1 MDYKIVNSALSNLVE
16 PHLRDGI
23 VNDSYTIKTVSALSL
38 LTPNRFD
45 IAFKLFYLRCKEF
58 NERLANDVYSIHL
71 NVSTGGTFA
80 EFGNKDKVGLEKFKA
95 DFSEILQSMSGG
107 FNSKKSIVPLCS
119 QHAVANGAHRIAA
132 GIFLNQSVA
141 TVDLDISS
149 VVQDY
154 KYFRKNGVDEKSM
167 DLAALEYC
175 RYADNIYLA
184 VLWPAA
190 EANMADHLKSL
201 PNIVYSKDV
210 KFSPNGAINLISV
223 LYNREDWLGAASEN
237 YPGAAMKVG
246 ECFPSYELPVK
257 FVLFQSSMEQVSK
270 IKESIRAEA
279 NIGKSSV
286 HITDTSEE
294 TRSVATAILNDN
306 SVHFLNNSNQK
317 WTLEIISNLRQFETH
332 LSKRGLTSDN
342 LVIDG
347 GTAMQAY
354 GLRKADDVDVICLDE
369 HKQIVSEIPNLDVRS
384 FDGIYHGIDF
394 SDLIYDPS
402 YYFYFG
408 GFKFISME
416 QLYSMKQE
424 RRESKDIV
432 DSEFIKPLLGTR
444 PIFNK
449 LHYKSLIFIRINKYK
464 VKVVKILNYLGVYK
478 YIRPVYKWVMT
489 LIIGDKLRR

>member
-1 MDYKIVNSALSNLVE
+1 MKFEIKSSSLKMFIE
-16 PHLRDGI
+16 PHLHGGI
-23 VNDSYTIKTVSALSL
+23 VSELSTVNTVSALSL

-45 IAFKLFYLRCKEF
+45 IAFKLFYLRCKKF
-58 NERLANDVYSIHL
+58 NERLAHDLYSIHL

-95 DFSEILQSMSGG
+95 DFSETVQSMSGG
-107 FNSKKSIVPLCS
+107 FDTKKSIVPLCS
-119 QHAVANGAHRIAA
+119 RHEVANGAHRIAA

-154 KYFRKNGVDEKSM
+154 RFFRKNGVDEKSM

-184 VLWPAA
+184 VLWPAT
-190 EANMADHLKSL
+190 EKHMADHLKNI
-201 PNIVYSKDV
+201 PNIIYSKDV
-210 KFSPNGAINLISV
+210 KFSPNGAINLISL

-246 ECFPSYELPVK
+246 ECFPGYESPVK

-270 IKESIRAEA
+270 IKESIRAVA

-294 TRSVATAILNDN
+294 TRSVATAILSDN
-306 SVHFLNNSNQK
+306 SVHFLNNSNHK
-317 WTLEIISNLRQFETH
+317 WTLELISNLRQFATH
-332 LSKRGLTSDN
+332 LSKRGLTSDD

-347 GTAMQAY
+347 GTVMQVY
-354 GLRKADDVDVICLDE
+354 GLRKADDVDVICLSE
-369 HKQIVSEIPNLDVRS
+369 YKQIVSEIPGLDVRS
-384 FDGIYHGIDF
+384 FDGIYHGLDF

-408 GFKFISME
+408 GFKFISLQ
-416 QLYSMKQE
+416 QLYVMKQK
-424 RRESKDIV
+424 RREAKDIL
-432 DSEFIKPLLGTR
+432 DSELIKPLLDTR
-444 PIFNK
+444 PIFDK
-449 LHYKSLIFIRINKYK
+449 LHYKSLIFIRVNKYK
-464 VKVVKILNYLGVYK
+464 VKVVKVLNYLGVYR

-489 LIIGDKLRR
+489 LRIGDKM